1 MAIEIERRYLVVND
15 SWIGKAAGIVY
26 RQGYLY
32 FQEDG
37 VVRIRIAGDEAFLT
51 VKVRK
56 DDFNTL
62 EYEYEI
68 PIEDAEDMLE
78 RLCDRPPVEKKRYR
92 ISHAGMV
99 WEVDEFSGDNEGLLI
114 AEIELEY
121 EKQMFDIPSW
131 VGREVTGEK
140 KYLNAYLYRNPYKNW
155 PSKEK
160 RRQK

>member
-1 MAIEIERRYLVVND
+1 MVIEIERRFLVIDD
-15 SWIGKAAGIVY
+15 SWRGEAAGILY
-26 RQGYLY
+26 RQGYLH

-37 VVRIRIAGDEAFLT
+37 VVRIRVAGAEAFLT

-68 PIEDAEDMLE
+68 PIEDAEDMLD

-99 WEVDEFSGDNEGLLI
+99 WEVDEFFGDNEGLLI
-114 AEIELEY
+114 AEIELEH
-121 EKQMFDIPSW
+121 EKQIFDIPPW
-131 VGREVTGEK
+131 TGREVTGDK

-155 PSKEK
+155 PSEEK
-160 RRQK
+160 

>member
-1 MAIEIERRYLVVND
+1 MAIEIERRYLVIDD
-15 SWIGKAAGIVY
+15 SWRGKATGILY

-37 VVRIRIAGDEAFLT
+37 VVRIRVAGDDAFLT

-68 PIEDAEDMLE
+68 PIDDAEEMLAC
-78 RLCDRPPVEKKRYR
+78 LCNRPPVEKKRYR
-92 ISHAGMV
+92 ISLAGMV

-140 KYLNAYLYRNPYKNW
+140 KYLNAYLYKNPYKNW
-155 PSKEK
+155 SSKEK
-160 RRQK
+160 